1 MNILKQFSK
10 SSLIFKSGIASID
23 QAVLSFLNFFISILL
38 IKTITKVEYG
48 YYNYAFAISL
58 FLLSIQNAIVNAPLA
73 VLFASKRGAQK
84 QNYCAALFYG
94 QFIGILPAVCIA
106 LAGLFVMQF
115 WQLDAAQTAV
125 AAAVS
130 FAAIGLFFR
139 EFLRAYYFAD
149 ENPLRVLKLD
159 IFYAVVFLILLAI
172 CYLIFK
178 INVAVV
184 FISMGI
190 SSIFIGFFYL
200 RSTGWRYRLQSIKE
214 SYKEN
219 WNFGRWILFGVIVTH
234 VQSYSYL
241 YLMGALIGS
250 EAVAEVSA
258 SRLLLRPLVLAMIGW
273 KKIAVP
279 HGSRLREQQRLDLF
293 LKQQLIASLI
303 FVFIIAVYAILLLSF
318 SSVLMRLFLTENYAN
333 SFNYILAWSVILAI
347 QFICLHAVNGLLV
360 TKNFHIIAKVNFVT
374 MLISIG
380 FAFFLI
386 RSHGIEGGLIALI
399 IGDSLLALGLWFF
412 YVRALYAKAQ
422 KPLLTTIKKEASFK
436 LHRKKSGT
444 A

>member
-422 KPLLTTIKKEASFK
+422 KPLLTIIKKEASFK

>member
-159 IFYAVVFLILLAI
+159 IFYAVVFLTLLAI
-172 CYLIFK
+172 YYLIFK